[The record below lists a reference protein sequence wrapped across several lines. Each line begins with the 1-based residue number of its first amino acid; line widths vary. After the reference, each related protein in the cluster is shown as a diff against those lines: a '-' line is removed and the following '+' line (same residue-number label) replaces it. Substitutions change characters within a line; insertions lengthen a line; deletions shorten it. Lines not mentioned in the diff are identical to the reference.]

1 MEKEKIKR
9 DLFFI
14 MAALTA
20 ALLIW
25 GIFYLMNQNGGDTV
39 VVFRDGQVL
48 ERYPL
53 AQDNIYIIPYGEEYN
68 LLMISGG
75 EAFVSDADCP
85 DGLCMKQRAV
95 SRDGESIICLPH
107 KLVIQVVAKEEG
119 DLDAVT
125 Y

>member
-1 MEKEKIKR
+1 MEKDKIKR

-14 MAALTA
+14 VAALTV

-25 GIFYLMNQNGGDTV
+25 GIFCLMNQNGGDTV
-39 VVFRDGQVL
+39 VVFRDGQIL
-48 ERYPL
+48 ERYSL